1 MDTGPGHT
9 PRMVTGHTPLR
20 VTGPGHTPLRVTGHT
35 PLRVTGH
42 TPLRVTGHTPLRVTG
57 HSPLRVTGHTPL
69 RVTEQGSGGRGLG
82 GQQLWCTR
90 QVRSAGF
97 RVTNVSHTLSPPRQ
111 RGFRPG
117 RGLRSPAADSRKIA
131 KVRGR
136 LSRKIA
142 SPAAGS
148 AARPSTGLQTGLHTT
163 GLDIMSYD
171 IQIFHVLVT
180 PGTSSTTPDT
190 PSKRRVPGSRRGMRR
205 ARQRPTLQPA
215 ALCAQSQ
222 SLLQD
227 HRTGTR
233 SPQDPGPRPDYSAGT
248 GHQPPRTPD
257 GPRPD
262 YRRPSSWIHQ
272 CNLLRYLRRSRGFD
286 AMVKCSAWRLLLLQ
300 SVLTAGVLSQGDFS
314 LEDALDPD
322 VPPTARGRTT
332 KAPPSLLPTN
342 PKRPAPPPRPA
353 TPRPG
358 NDFDLADALLPSN
371 DKPEK
376 PNRKNQGGGISD
388 DDLFGLVKDEDY
400 KPDKGKGNQPSDG
413 KKGQTD
419 LTGSGAEVGT
429 IGGIVSAVAMA
440 LVGAV
445 TSYISYQK
453 KKLCFGIQQ
462 SLNVD
467 VMKSEAPDAVV
478 ATEPQVQQS
487 LMETKAER
495 PPSEDNTV

>member
-1 MDTGPGHT
+1 
-9 PRMVTGHTPLR
+9 
-20 VTGPGHTPLRVTGHT
+20 
-35 PLRVTGH
+35 
-42 TPLRVTGHTPLRVTG
+42 
-57 HSPLRVTGHTPL
+57 
-69 RVTEQGSGGRGLG
+69 
-82 GQQLWCTR
+82 
-90 QVRSAGF
+90 
-97 RVTNVSHTLSPPRQ
+97 
-111 RGFRPG
+111 
-117 RGLRSPAADSRKIA
+117 
-131 KVRGR
+131 
-136 LSRKIA
+136 
-142 SPAAGS
+142 
-148 AARPSTGLQTGLHTT
+148 
-163 GLDIMSYD
+163 
-171 IQIFHVLVT
+171 
-180 PGTSSTTPDT
+180 
-190 PSKRRVPGSRRGMRR
+190 
-205 ARQRPTLQPA
+205 
-215 ALCAQSQ
+215 
-222 SLLQD
+222 
-227 HRTGTR
+227 
-233 SPQDPGPRPDYSAGT
+233 
-248 GHQPPRTPD
+248 
-257 GPRPD
+257 
-262 YRRPSSWIHQ
+262 
-272 CNLLRYLRRSRGFD
+272 
-286 AMVKCSAWRLLLLQ
+286 MVKCSAWRLLLLQ

-342 PKRPAPPPRPA
+342 PKGRAPPPRPA

-413 KKGQTD
+413 EKGQTD

-495 PPSEDNTV
+495 PPSEDNNV